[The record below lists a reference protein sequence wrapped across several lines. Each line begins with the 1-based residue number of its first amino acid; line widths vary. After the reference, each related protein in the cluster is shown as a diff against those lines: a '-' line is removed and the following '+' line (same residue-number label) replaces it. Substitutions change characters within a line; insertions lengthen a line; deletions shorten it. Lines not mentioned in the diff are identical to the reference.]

1 MITRKKHNPKGKAWM
16 MTGILLALIGINTNL
31 GARQEKAIYPPFE
44 LPELINFEEIPI
56 SVPDIT
62 CVIPPLEPSPFR
74 LQTENFQPE
83 WAFTT
88 EQLQAL
94 NKVGYQWGKELV
106 TKGDMESDTDGFH
119 DIYGWA
125 KPFEIIRSPETG
137 IRELIWENKESKGW
151 NYRRIFWSSPEPFQV
166 GDFYL
171 VRFSYYDNLVNEEK
185 QGGGGAWLKSQSISE
200 GNLDE
205 QQSASV
211 SGSMPYNHKYILFKI
226 NELNSRFPNRFN
238 LHMDHPIAPN
248 GIRLAYW
255 SARKLVTGDSDL
267 DGISDAE
274 EILVMGVD
282 PKGDLPPAVED
293 HAEHECC
300 GGEDLH
306 KEDHE
311 KAGPKPSDPDDN
323 GLVDY
328 KLEWQ
333 KESTRLAEI
342 KASIEKEKLRQQQV
356 EQERLKLE
364 KETEQID
371 LELAK
376 VGKDLSDCMAMGK
389 KLDQELE
396 SRRKV
401 LAGLVAT
408 LATLEGEKSSLAA
421 QVGEKGREVLEKTA
435 EYESL
440 EKEYEPVA
448 MKLAVPHLKGWHY
461 EAEHG
466 WLYVETGSYPYVFS
480 QRMDAWLYYHQ
491 GTHQPWEYFDYLSQ
505 SWIDWR

>member
-1 MITRKKHNPKGKAWM
+1 MNKSTKEDKRLNFPGFQFVR
-16 MTGILLALIGINTNL
+16 ILLLAWASCLFLAFDSSG
-31 GARQEKAIYPPFE
+31 Q
-44 LPELINFEEIPI
+44 
-56 SVPDIT
+56 VPNQWSKT
-62 CVIPPLEPSPFR
+62 QS
-74 LQTENFQPE
+74 
-83 WAFTT
+83 
-88 EQLQAL
+88 
-94 NKVGYQWGKELV
+94 YQ
-106 TKGDMESDTDGFH
+106 
-119 DIYGWA
+119 
-125 KPFEIIRSPETG
+125 
-137 IRELIWENKESKGW
+137 
-151 NYRRIFWSSPEPFQV
+151 
-166 GDFYL
+166 
-171 VRFSYYDNLVNEEK
+171 
-185 QGGGGAWLKSQSISE
+185 
-200 GNLDE
+200 
-205 QQSASV
+205 
-211 SGSMPYNHKYILFKI
+211 SGSIVLDAKGVTH
-226 NELNSRFPNRFN
+226 
-238 LHMDHPIAPN
+238 IAQKEVKK
-248 GIRLAYW
+248 GI
-255 SARKLVTGDSDL
+255 DISDL
-267 DGISDAE
+267 SYWLSLDNAAPSHIPGTFAPTTTPDTTTI
-274 EILVMGVD
+274 
-282 PKGDLPPAVED
+282 PKNSPMEATVKPVLEKRVTSEYTGGMSGEL
-293 HAEHECC
+293 HECC

-342 KASIEKEKLRQQQV
+342 KARIEKEKLRQQQV

-401 LAGLVAT
+401 LAGLVTT

-435 EYESL
+435 EYGRL

-491 GTHQPWEYFDYLSQ
+491 GTHQPWEYFDYISQ